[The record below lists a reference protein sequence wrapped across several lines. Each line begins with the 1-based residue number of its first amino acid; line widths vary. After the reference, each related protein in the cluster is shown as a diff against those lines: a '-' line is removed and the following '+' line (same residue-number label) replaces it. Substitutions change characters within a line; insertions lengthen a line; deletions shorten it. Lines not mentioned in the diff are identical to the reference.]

1 MKSLKFF
8 PEILFAIILLN
19 SLSFAQNA
27 AAIKFGYFNPN
38 VTKGGFIIGF
48 EGGKRIDE
56 ALDICYSIDWFK
68 KSYTD
73 KKFAAKIDQFI
84 NIPAQDYELIGKTT
98 LNSFPLMLSI
108 TAKIPIT
115 PVIKPYLTGG
125 FGGEMLIITYRD
137 YLNPSK
143 SKGEVAFDFNWRAG
157 VGVIYEIGSKSN
169 LFAEF
174 TYHNSMP
181 SFDYVVRDSFGN
193 KRLFERV
200 YDMRGFML
208 RMGVRYWYW

>member
-1 MKSLKFF
+1 MKK
-8 PEILFAIILLN
+8 ILIIVFIIFAN
-19 SLSFAQNA
+19 SLFFAQNA
-27 AAIKFGYFNPN
+27 AAIKLGFFNPN
-38 VTKGGFIIGF
+38 VTDGGFIIGF

-68 KSYTD
+68 KNYTD
-73 KKFAAKIDQFI
+73 KKFSAKVEQFV
-84 NIPAQDYELIGKTT
+84 NIPGVDYELVGKTS

-108 TAKIPIT
+108 TAKIPLT
-115 PVIKPYLTGG
+115 PIIKPYLTGG
-125 FGGEMLIITYRD
+125 FGGEMLVITYRD
-137 YLNPSK
+137 YVNPKK

-157 VGVIYEIGSKSN
+157 AGVIYVIGSKSN
-169 LFAEF
+169 LFGEI

-181 SFDYVVRDSFGN
+181 SFDYEVKDTNGN

-200 YDMRGFML
+200 YDMRGLMI